1 MGSKAFNISL
11 PEKWSELVAEISDL
25 TGESMASI
33 IQRAVIAYLE
43 NAIATGLI
51 DKLRSGRDIDQ
62 RLTLVENK
70 ISALVERSIGLV
82 ED

>member
-1 MGSKAFNISL
+1 MASKAFNISL
-11 PEKWSELVAEISDL
+11 PEKWSALVSEISDL

-51 DKLRSGRDIDQ
+51 DRLRSSRD
-62 RLTLVENK
+62 LK
-70 ISALVERSIGLV
+70 
-82 ED
+82 

>member
-1 MGSKAFNISL
+1 MRKAT
-11 PEKWSELVAEISDL
+11 LV
-25 TGESMASI
+25 SI
-33 IQRAVIAYLE
+33 TSSTSSRLRVS
-43 NAIATGLI
+43 TSTLI

-70 ISALVERSIGLV
+70 ISALIERSIGLV